1 MANETDK
8 ALGKK
13 TLILA
18 EAERIFAEKGYYG
31 LGLSEL
37 LKSCDV
43 PKGSFY
49 YYFES
54 KHALFSS
61 IVSETANLLENDILI
76 LLQQRLSD
84 AINKFEYSAK
94 ISNILFPQKT
104 EVLLLCSHAQGSS
117 YQNFSKEYVN
127 KLVLHPVSF

>member
-1 MANETDK
+1 MKSQHSSTKNQLLSVVK
-8 ALGKK
+8 ALFFKDGFEN
-13 TLILA
+13 TTV
-18 EAERIFAEKGYYG
+18 RIICETSG
-31 LGLSEL
+31 LTT
-37 LKSCDV
+37 
-43 PKGSFY
+43 GSFY